1 MWKDIVYNTAA
12 LDPLAEAEL
21 YRNFAQITGNRTTLL
36 ISHRLGITKL
46 VDRILVFRDG
56 RIIEDGT
63 HHELMNKKGHYYEM
77 YQAQASW
84 YQTD

>member
-1 MWKDIVYNTAA
+1 M
-12 LDPLAEAEL
+12 
-21 YRNFAQITGNRTTLL
+21 

-63 HHELMNKKGHYYEM
+63 HQDLMQKKGHYYEM
-77 YQAQASW
+77 YQAQAAW
-84 YQTD
+84 YQS